1 QVTRAIHQGNREF
14 PAGKVEGRETQMTI
28 RLAGRFDSVEQI
40 EQQVI
45 TVSDGRSPIRVEDVA
60 IVNDVVKEPTSINR
74 FNGRNGI
81 GIQIIK
87 QSDANAVEISE
98 VAHAEIAS
106 LEKQFSGQ
114 GLDFAIAH
122 DNSEFTLEAAH
133 AVMFDLVLAVLL
145 VSIVMLFFLHSLR
158 DSFIVLLSLPAS
170 LISTLIAMYLFGFS
184 LNLMTLLGLT
194 LVVGILVDD
203 SIVILENIHRH
214 MAMGKDRWEASL
226 AGVREIRLSVIAM
239 TLVVVV
245 VFAPI
250 TLIQTTIEQL
260 LREFS
265 LTVLIATL
273 MSLVVCFTLAPW
285 LTSRFSSILK
295 LDPQ

>member
-1 QVTRAIHQGNREF
+1 QQAILVPSG
-14 PAGKVEGRETQMTI
+14 G
-28 RLAGRFDSVEQI
+28 
-40 EQQVI
+40 
-45 TVSDGRSPIRVEDVA
+45 SPIRVGDVA
-60 IVNDVVKEPTSINR
+60 AVNDVVRKPTSMNR
-74 FNGRNGI
+74 FDGRNGI
-81 GIQIIK
+81 GIQIKK
-87 QSDANAVEISE
+87 QSDANAVASSE
-98 VAHAEIAS
+98 EVRAEVTS
-106 LEKQFSGQ
+106 LQEQCSRQ
-114 GLDFAIAH
+114 ELDFAIAN
-122 DNSEFTLEAAH
+122 DMSVFTLEAVD
-133 AVMFDLVLAVLL
+133 AVMFDLILAVLL

-158 DSFIVLLSLPAS
+158 DSFIVLLSIPAS

-250 TLIQTTIEQL
+250 TLIQTTIVQL

-265 LTVLIATL
+265 LTVVIATL

-295 LDPQ
+295 LDPQTWYHKPLIWFEAGLERFTDD